1 MDNVGVAVSPP
12 IDHRD
17 VRLISA
23 GYSGLVLGGCLTLGD
38 DDVWP
43 SLALLGY
50 ELAAGGTARMRS
62 APSHSH

>member
-1 MDNVGVAVSPP
+1 
-12 IDHRD
+12 
-17 VRLISA
+17 VRVIQ
-23 GYSGLVLGGCLTLGD
+23 GGCLTLGD